1 MDVEKIFRD
10 ADFSSETNFIEML
23 RMRLTRNFFDWEDDE
38 LDDDELEEVI
48 AAKSVAYTL
57 KSNNKQIF

>member
-48 AAKSVAYTL
+48 AAKSAEYL
-57 KSNNKQIF
+57 GKIHNPSI